1 MKHYGLQRPAGPLVF
16 IIIVLFF
23 PWSTLAQ
30 PKAGSCVGCHLMIGV
45 EKLSTPA
52 KDFAQDIHSAKG
64 FGCVSCH
71 GGDSTN
77 PGMGAMDPTKGYIGK
92 PNHGQIPAVCGRC
105 HSDAQFLKRYNPAL
119 RVDQVTEY
127 YTSVH
132 GQRLKQLG
140 DPKVATCVSCHS
152 AHSIKPASEPTSRV
166 HPLKVANLCG
176 SCHAD
181 RTLMKPY
188 GITTNQLQE
197 YKKSIHW
204 KKMRV
209 EGDLSAPTCND
220 CHGNHGAT
228 PPGISWVGNVCGQCH
243 AVMAQLFA
251 RSVHAKVFI
260 QMGTPGCATCHG
272 NHEVAKAGDEMLGIA
287 DGAVCAACHSAESQ
301 GGKAAVAMRKAMDS
315 LRDKYD
321 KGHGKLLEAERAGM
335 EVSQAQFQLNNAKDA
350 LVKGR
355 TAVHSFSVEA
365 VTKEIEVGLGVSNKA
380 YARGVEAL
388 HELQFRRRGL
398 AVSVGIIL
406 ILIVGL
412 VIKIR
417 QLERKR

>member
-1 MKHYGLQRPAGPLVF
+1 MGPLVF
-16 IIIVLFF
+16 FIVVLFS
-23 PWSTLAQ
+23 PSAILGQ
-30 PKAGSCVGCHLMIGV
+30 PQVGSCVACHLIIGV

-52 KDFAQDIHSAKG
+52 KDFAEDIHSAKG

-77 PGMGAMDPTKGYIGK
+77 PGMGAMDPAKGYIGK

-105 HSDAQFLKRYNPAL
+105 HSDAQFMKRYNPSL
-119 RVDQVTEY
+119 RIDQFAEY

-140 DPKVATCVSCHS
+140 DPKVPTCTSCHS
-152 AHSIKPASEPTSRV
+152 AHSIKPTTDPTSRV
-166 HPLKVANLCG
+166 HPLKVADLCG
-176 SCHAD
+176 SCHAN
-181 RTLMKPY
+181 RTHMKPY
-188 GITTNQLQE
+188 GIATNQLQK

-204 KKMRV
+204 KKMV
-209 EGDLSAPTCND
+209 EGDISSPTCND

-251 RSVHAKVFI
+251 KSVHAKVFT

-272 NHEVAKAGDEMLGIA
+272 NHEVTKAGDKMLGIA
-287 DGAVCAACHSAESQ
+287 SGAVCATCHSAESQ
-301 GGKAAVAMRKAMDS
+301 GGKAAIAMRQAIDS
-315 LRDKYD
+315 LRNEHDKA
-321 KGHGKLLEAERAGM
+321 HSKLLEAERAGM
-335 EVSQAQFQLNNAKDA
+335 EVSQAQFQLNIAMDA

-355 TAVHSFSVEA
+355 TAVHSFSVDA
-365 VTKEIEVGLGVSNKA
+365 VTKEVEVGLSVSSKA
-380 YARGVEAL
+380 YAQGVEAL
-388 HELQFRRRGL
+388 DELQFRRKGL
-398 AVSVGIIL
+398 AVSVAIIL

-417 QLERKR
+417 RLERKR

>member
-1 MKHYGLQRPAGPLVF
+1 M
-16 IIIVLFF
+16 
-23 PWSTLAQ
+23 
-30 PKAGSCVGCHLMIGV
+30 
-45 EKLSTPA
+45 
-52 KDFAQDIHSAKG
+52 
-64 FGCVSCH
+64 
-71 GGDSTN
+71 
-77 PGMGAMDPTKGYIGK
+77 
-92 PNHGQIPAVCGRC
+92 
-105 HSDAQFLKRYNPAL
+105 KRYNPAL

-181 RTLMKPY
+181 QTLMEPY
-188 GITTNQLQE
+188 GIATNQLQE

-220 CHGNHGAT
+220 CHGNHGAA

-251 RSVHAKVFI
+251 KSVHAKVFT

-272 NHEVAKAGDEMLGIA
+272 NHEVTKAGDEMLGIA
-287 DGAVCAACHSAESQ
+287 DGAVCVACHSAESQ
-301 GGKAAVAMRKAMDS
+301 GGKAAVAMRQAMDL
-315 LRDKYD
+315 LRNEYD
-321 KGHGKLLEAERAGM
+321 KAHNKLLEAERAGM
-335 EVSQAQFQLNNAKDA
+335 EVSQAQFQLNNAMDA

-355 TAVHSFSVEA
+355 TAIHSFSVEA
-365 VTKEIEVGLGVSNKA
+365 VTKEVEVGLRVSNKA

-388 HELQFRRRGL
+388 HELQFRRKGL